1 MKTRTSKRYKVG
13 DIPGPGNIRLGMV
26 FEGHGHRT
34 VKVVEL
40 LGDVVMVL
48 AGKARYKYL
57 LSLVESWP
65 LTESYVTTEE

>member
-1 MKTRTSKRYKVG
+1 
-13 DIPGPGNIRLGMV
+13 MV